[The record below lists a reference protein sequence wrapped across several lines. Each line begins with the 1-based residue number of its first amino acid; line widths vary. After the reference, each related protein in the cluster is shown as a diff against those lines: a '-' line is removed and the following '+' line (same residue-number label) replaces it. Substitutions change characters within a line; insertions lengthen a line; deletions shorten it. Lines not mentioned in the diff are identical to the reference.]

1 MSESMDFNDGK
12 YTVISDNGRLTALR
26 NGEPWNRDITGDNL
40 IYWMLVEAIRLKEE
54 RDASAAKLANV
65 EGQLAAVERLRPM
78 WAQGHSTD
86 SVAAQVSAAALTSLW
101 DLLGVGNQTSAV
113 VKLKQLLC
121 VSAERDAL
129 AAKLKELEGQEPVA
143 TYMGH
148 RLAPE
153 GTDEFWGVSKN
164 RLAINAPLFARP
176 VPAEPALAVWF
187 GSMPESNGKTNWTA
201 ILHRRGDEP
210 WKGITIE
217 RSEYKDR
224 VRYEADRLRWLIGEL
239 EQEPDILAYDEDLTE
254 RRAAEPVNARL
265 LEVARAALEA
275 LNCSGESDDPGHRCG
290 HCDDYVDRN
299 GVVRAALCDAI
310 SAAEAQQGEPV
321 RLTRES
327 VARAIW
333 GVRREYE
340 DRCDMEL
347 EDMGESHPVW
357 DEADAVLAAAELT
370 QTDPTWLTIEQARN
384 AERYAYLRSQ
394 HEGSV
399 AASFAVFAP
408 EQPIGEFGP
417 VGSMPGE
424 LDAAIDAAIRANGY
438 KVED

>member
-1 MSESMDFNDGK
+1 MSEQMDFNDGK

-54 RDASAAKLANV
+54 RDASAAKLAKV

-121 VSAERDAL
+121 VSAE
-129 AAKLKELEGQEPVA
+129 
-143 TYMGH
+143 
-148 RLAPE
+148 
-153 GTDEFWGVSKN
+153 
-164 RLAINAPLFARP
+164 
-176 VPAEPALAVWF
+176 
-187 GSMPESNGKTNWTA
+187 
-201 ILHRRGDEP
+201 
-210 WKGITIE
+210 
-217 RSEYKDR
+217 
-224 VRYEADRLRWLIGEL
+224 
-239 EQEPDILAYDEDLTE
+239 
-254 RRAAEPVNARL
+254 PVNARL
-265 LEVARAALEA
+265 LEALKAAEDYLCGITAWTKEQEDA
-275 LNCSGESDDPGHRCG
+275 LSDSMSS
-290 HCDDYVDRN
+290 
-299 GVVRAALCDAI
+299 AI
-310 SAAEAQQGEPV
+310 AAAEAQQGEPV
-321 RLTRES
+321 CLTCGGEG
-327 VARAIW
+327 AIGGW
-333 GVRREYE
+333 RH
-340 DRCDMEL
+340 
-347 EDMGESHPVW
+347 GEGYDQEPCP
-357 DEADAVLAAAELT
+357 DCTKQAVLAVTELA
-370 QTDPTWLTIEQARN
+370 QSKPALMTIEQARN

-424 LDAAIDAAIRANGY
+424 LDSAIDAAIRANGY
-438 KVED
+438 KVES

>member
-1 MSESMDFNDGK
+1 MSEQMDFDSGK
-12 YTVISDNGRLTALR
+12 YTVVYDNGRLKALR
-26 NGEPWNRDITGDNL
+26 YGQPWRDLIGDNL
-40 IYWMLVEAIRLKEE
+40 VYAMLVK
-54 RDASAAKLANV
+54 AS
-65 EGQLAAVERLRPM
+65 QL
-78 WAQGHSTD
+78 Q
-86 SVAAQVSAAALTSLW
+86 
-101 DLLGVGNQTSAV
+101 
-113 VKLKQLLC
+113 
-121 VSAERDAL
+121 AERDAL
-129 AAKLKELEGQEPVA
+129 AAKLKELEGQEPVGWTFVDDPA
-143 TYMGH
+143 VYAMPGGGYKPGKD
-148 RLAPE
+148 RP
-153 GTDEFWGVSKN
+153 SN
-164 RLAINAPLFARP
+164 AILCEPRFARP
-176 VPAEPALAVWF
+176 VP
-187 GSMPESNGKTNWTA
+187 
-201 ILHRRGDEP
+201 
-210 WKGITIE
+210 
-217 RSEYKDR
+217 
-224 VRYEADRLRWLIGEL
+224 
-239 EQEPDILAYDEDLTE
+239 
-254 RRAAEPVNARL
+254 AEPVNARL
-265 LEVARAALEA
+265 LEAAKAALDA
-275 LNCSGESDDPGHRCG
+275 MTCSGEADDPGHRCG

-299 GVVRAALCDAI
+299 GVVRAALRDALA
-310 SAAEAQQGEPV
+310 SAEAQQAEPV

-424 LDAAIDAAIRANGY
+424 LDSAIDAAMRADSH
-438 KVED
+438 KVEG